1 MTSEQVTS
9 TYALI
14 RPPSL
19 IFCSSAWTFWWNNS
33 NNLLLFCVLC
43 VALPGEKRGF
53 DMNLRQRRDAKT
65 ILPLTAPPP
74 QPHPALP
81 TPTLLSTDHANSISS
96 GGAVVSSLHSVK
108 RKRRKRPMRNGR
120 NGGTLNNCVYPLVYY
135 GTLVIAIS
143 WLGFKAV
150 GWANFSHGS
159 TNLDAMP
166 QDDIKVG
173 AYTRLTCADG
183 TTIGFLDD
191 DYCDCP
197 DGQDEL
203 HTAACAHLL
212 VQQARFACR
221 DGSLH
226 IYTSRVHDGV
236 PDCPDGSDET

>member
-1 MTSEQVTS
+1 
-9 TYALI
+9 
-14 RPPSL
+14 
-19 IFCSSAWTFWWNNS
+19 
-33 NNLLLFCVLC
+33 
-43 VALPGEKRGF
+43 
-53 DMNLRQRRDAKT
+53 MNLRQRRDAKT

-74 QPHPALP
+74 QPPSALP
-81 TPTLLSTDHANSISS
+81 TPTLLSTDPASS
-96 GGAVVSSLHSVK
+96 SSAVVSSLHSVT
-108 RKRRKRPMRNGR
+108 RKRRKRPMRSGTR
-120 NGGTLNNCVYPLVYY
+120 NGGTFNSCFYPLVYY
-135 GTLVIAIS
+135 GTLLIVVA
-143 WLGFKAV
+143 WLGWKAV

-159 TNLDAMP
+159 TNNLGATP
-166 QDDIKVG
+166 QDTKIQ
-173 AYTRLTCADG
+173 AYTRMTCADG
-183 TTIGFLDD
+183 TNIGFLDD